1 LKLSFSAARMTG
13 LLLLTGSLLGSCS
26 PLPVKELTPPVK
38 AAVGAVT
45 ETALT
50 CEDFLEK
57 WDKKPPQLEF
67 IGCEKT
73 KSAGGSDIL
82 LASYRV
88 TGAAAAQVE
97 NALIQDFDMVPLRFL
112 CCGWENHVERSVEG
126 VPNTTSRLDG
136 HGGYKDENGF
146 GFQIDM
152 YSAETLVTERSEW
165 AEIPTFN
172 VLVEA
177 YLGGA

>member
-26 PLPVKELTPPVK
+26 PLPVKELHPPVK
-38 AAVGAVT
+38 AAVADAT
-45 ETALT
+45 EAALT

-73 KSAGGSDIL
+73 KSAQADIL

-97 NALIQDFDMVPLRFL
+97 DALIQDFGMVPLRFL
-112 CCGWENHVERSVEG
+112 CCGWENHVARSVED
-126 VPNTTSRLDG
+126 VDNTTSRVDG
-136 HGGYKDENGF
+136 HGGYRDENGF
-146 GFQIDM
+146 SFQIDM
-152 YSAETLVTERSEW
+152 YSAETLVQERSEW